1 MRFLLNPFASNHPLT
16 PWTPQRETRRQW
28 NVVIGLM
35 ALLICLM
42 CFPEPAFAQ
51 TSLPWETF
59 TQKLACTVTGPWV
72 RWACVLAIAICGVLY
87 GFAELQGP
95 FKQVMM
101 IGAGFSV
108 ALGAVSVV
116 PTFLGGS
123 ALSCT

>member
-1 MRFLLNPFASNHPLT
+1 MRYLSNPFASAQPLT
-16 PWTPQRETRRQW
+16 PSMSERDIRCKW

-59 TQKLACTVTGPWV
+59 TQKLACTVTGPWL
-72 RWACVLAIAICGVLY
+72 RWACVLAIAICAVLY
-87 GFAELQGP
+87 GFGELQGP
-95 FKQVMM
+95 FKNVMM

-108 ALGAVSVV
+108 AIGAASVV
-116 PTFLGGS
+116 TSFFGGS
-123 ALSCT
+123 SLTCT

>member
-1 MRFLLNPFASNHPLT
+1 MPHLLNPFASTQSITPLM
-16 PWTPQRETRRQW
+16 PKRESRRQW

-51 TSLPWETF
+51 APLPWETF

-87 GFAELQGP
+87 GFGELQGP
-95 FKQVMM
+95 FKNVMM

-108 ALGAVSVV
+108 ALGAVSIAT
-116 PTFLGGS
+116 TFFGGS
-123 ALSCT
+123 SLTCT